1 MPTSPIVQLLMV
13 FALSGILFALWKG
26 GVAER
31 LAACVVAANLAAGV
45 LVVELLTPFDD
56 LLRFASDGVTA
67 MALLAVTLRYAAP
80 WMGGVML
87 FYAAQFSLHA
97 YYMVTGR
104 PEADYLHAVINNIN
118 FSAINGCLVIGAAV
132 AWRRRSRAV
141 RSRTAPAAPP

>member
-13 FALSGILFALWKG
+13 FALSGVLFALWKG

-31 LAACVVAANLAAGV
+31 LAACVVAANLALGV
-45 LVVELLTPFDD
+45 LVVEILTPFQDT
-56 LLRFASDGVTA
+56 LRFASDGLTA
-67 MALLAVTLRYAAP
+67 AALLAVTLRYGAP
-80 WMGGVML
+80 WMGAVML
-87 FYAAQFSLHA
+87 CYAVQFSLHA

-104 PEADYLHAVINNIN
+104 QQTDYLHAVINNIN
-118 FSAINGCLVIGAAV
+118 FSAIIWCLVIGTAV